1 MLFDEALKET
11 PAFIRRRFGALNSYV
26 RESLFPAQDLDRLSR
41 RRELP
46 RFFSREAREVVDEAT
61 TLVFVFA
68 LYKMFLHGSEAAKET
83 VDILEELNVPGFR
96 LGSTLFEGR
105 NENVLLGERLAGELL
120 NSLDP
125 KARRLVLESQKIYQI
140 IDMYRPIAKELRG

>member
-1 MLFDEALKET
+1 
-11 PAFIRRRFGALNSYV
+11 
-26 RESLFPAQDLDRLSR
+26 
-41 RRELP
+41 
-46 RFFSREAREVVDEAT
+46 
-61 TLVFVFA
+61 
-68 LYKMFLHGSEAAKET
+68 MFLHGSEAAKET